1 MVITSENNKIKISRF
16 RNTQF
21 RFSVV
26 TVVVTFVVLLFLN
39 YYCSH
44 VNQRVIYQNKET
56 AMVEK
61 CQIAAAAISE
71 LEIVNEDSIAQTAS
85 KLKGFNQN
93 RIIVTDRAG
102 IVIYDT
108 ATNNNKKGQYADYPE
123 ITQAMQCNDV
133 FTWKYNGTAMRSRA
147 AVPYFSYG
155 ELFGCVLI
163 FENDVT
169 QAKLLQSLQVNIL
182 TISIILEALIVI
194 ISFGFYRVFSRRMRQ
209 ILSSIRIIRGGD
221 YSHKVKLNG
230 HDEMKIL
237 GDEFNDLTDKLQVS
251 ENKRR
256 QFVSDASHELKTPLA
271 SIKLLTDSI
280 LQNPIDMETTQ
291 EFVADIGNEADRLT
305 RMTEKLLSLTKME
318 APYEDTCEIIYMA
331 PTVNR
336 VVRMLQPMAD
346 KDGISICVHCE
357 SDSPVLITEDD
368 LYQITFNLVENGI
381 KYNTPGGKL
390 DIRLQREDD
399 NAIMTIADT
408 GIGIPE
414 NALNHIF
421 QRFYRVDKARSRKSG
436 GSGLGLSIVSN
447 MVQRNSGTIR
457 VTSELGK
464 GTQFRITFPVFDT
477 EDDSQQFRIQG

>member
-1 MVITSENNKIKISRF
+1 MVITSENYKIKKSRF
-16 RNTQF
+16 GNTQF
-21 RFSVV
+21 RFSLI
-26 TVVVTFVVLLFLN
+26 TVAVTFVVLLFLN

-44 VNQRVIYQNKET
+44 TNQRVIYQNKES
-56 AMVEK
+56 ALVEK

-71 LEIVNEDSIAQTAS
+71 LEIVNEESIAQTAS
-85 KLKGFNQN
+85 RLKGFTQN
-93 RIIVTDRAG
+93 RMIVTDRNG
-102 IVIYDT
+102 IAIYDT
-108 ATNNNKKGQYADYPE
+108 ATQNNKKGQRIEFSE
-123 ITQAMQCNDV
+123 IDQAMQCNDV
-133 FTWKYNGTAMRSRA
+133 FSWKYSGNIMRSRV
-147 AVPYFSYG
+147 AVPYYSYG
-155 ELFGCVLI
+155 ELAGCVYI
-163 FENDVT
+163 SENDAA
-169 QAKLLQSLQVNIL
+169 QAKLLRTLQANIL
-182 TISIILEALIVI
+182 TVSIILEVVI
-194 ISFGFYRVFSRRMRQ
+194 IFISFGFYRVFSRRMRQ
-209 ILSSIRIIRGGD
+209 ILNSIRIIRGGD
-221 YSHKVKLNG
+221 YSHKVTLKG

-318 APYEDTCEIIYMA
+318 APYEETCEIIYMA

-336 VVRMLQPMAD
+336 VVRMLKPIAD
-346 KDGISICVHCE
+346 KDGISIHVNAEGDC
-357 SDSPVLITEDD
+357 SVLITEDD

-381 KYNTPGGKL
+381 KYNRPDGEL
-390 DIRLQREDD
+390 NIQLLREDD
-399 NAIMTIADT
+399 NAIMIISDT

-414 NALNHIF
+414 NALEHIF

-447 MVQRNSGTIR
+447 MVSRNSGTIH
-457 VTSELGK
+457 VASKLGE
-464 GTQFRITFPVFDT
+464 GTQIRISFPVFDT
-477 EDDSQQFRIQG
+477 EDDSQQFRI